1 MAYEKN
7 KADHIIAEAQSLKDR
22 QIARGLVKLNQR
34 RYQLQKLEKERAIL
48 GKQNLMWQRI
58 HKDHY
63 HEYRGSSQ
71 PKPEKGSRSL
81 VTPTP

>member
-48 GKQNLMWQRI
+48 GKQNLMW
-58 HKDHY
+58 
-63 HEYRGSSQ
+63 
-71 PKPEKGSRSL
+71 
-81 VTPTP
+81 